1 MRVKKDIGVGLIIF
15 ILNEKKI
22 TGGLLIMRKK
32 STTFVIL
39 EIGCTVLVT
48 SLFQHFLDLFN

>member
-15 ILNEKKI
+15 ILNEKI

-39 EIGCTVLVT
+39 KIGCTVLVT
-48 SLFQHFLDLFN
+48 SLFQHFLNLFN

>member
-15 ILNEKKI
+15 ILNEKI